1 MAVKQ
6 ATFDSSND
14 LPNAL
19 KRVRKALGLTQEEFG
34 VLSSRTYL
42 STLERGLK
50 SPTLGKLEQICET
63 MGIHPL
69 TLLALA
75 YAPGGDL
82 QMLLAQVQAEATRI
96 QHSEDRLRG
105 RGGRQ

>member
-1 MAVKQ
+1 MNQ
-6 ATFDSSND
+6 ASVESTNN
-14 LPNAL
+14 LPSAL

-34 VLSSRTYL
+34 ILSSRTYL

-63 MGIHPL
+63 MGLHPL

-75 YAPGGDL
+75 YAPSMEGDL
-82 QMLLAQVQAEATRI
+82 QTLLTRVQDEVARI
-96 QHSEDRLRG
+96 QQSEARVRG
-105 RGGRQ
+105 RGGRK